1 MSDLPVLRRLH
12 RLWVAFV
19 LVVIGILAAIPLLDA
34 PPSDLPLALTA
45 TLAVAGGV
53 GAFIA
58 VVAID
63 LTFAASPPA
72 DDVRALQEYE
82 ARRTLAFAVAQAPA
96 VLGFAL
102 TFVFGH
108 VTPAAVGGVSAAAC
122 LVRARPSVAGLERLE
137 AAWAKAGHDVSALRA
152 ARRGR
157 AGTQPGRRSAPDE
170 GAGDDPDA
178 TPAEDHAPERR
189 PPD

>member
-12 RLWVAFV
+12 RLWLAFV
-19 LVVIGILAAIPLLDA
+19 IVVIGILVAIPLLDA
-34 PPSDLPLALTA
+34 APSDLPLALTA

-96 VLGFAL
+96 VLGVAL

-108 VTPAAVGGVSAAAC
+108 VAPAAIGGGFAAAC

-137 AAWAKAGHDVSALRA
+137 AAWARAGHDVSALRA

-157 AGTQPGRRSAPDE
+157 DGTQPETRPAPDQGE
-170 GAGDDPDA
+170 GDVPDE
-178 TPAEDHAPERR
+178 TPADDRSPEQR